1 MAQPNSASTNKPN
14 KTDAEYITQCP
25 NSLPLR
31 TARADVLGQLALK
44 ARLDGFAQLE
54 TDGIQIQVQL
64 TEEES

>member
-14 KTDAEYITQCP
+14 KSDAEYITQRP

-31 TARADVLGQLALK
+31 TARADVIGQLALK

-54 TDGIQIQVQL
+54 TDGVQIEVNI
-64 TEEES
+64 EEES